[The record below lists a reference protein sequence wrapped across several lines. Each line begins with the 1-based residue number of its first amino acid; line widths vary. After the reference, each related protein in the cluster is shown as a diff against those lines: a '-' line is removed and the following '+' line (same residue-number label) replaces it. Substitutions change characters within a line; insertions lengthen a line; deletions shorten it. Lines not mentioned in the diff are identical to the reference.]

1 MDLPD
6 DEKVFLRD
14 LVKATRQRTVHVH
27 WTDRDGTS
35 RQTNLTPVEAARL
48 NDIAHRLA
56 TSKGEVLR
64 RAAFIPA
71 AKPPSRNAPPAD
83 TSGGAQP
90 QEQ

>member
-1 MDLPD
+1 MDLPE
-6 DEKVFLRD
+6 DEKIFLRD

-48 NDIAHRLA
+48 NEIAQRLA

-64 RAAFIPA
+64 QAAFIPT
-71 AKPPSRNAPPAD
+71 AKPTSRNTPPAD
-83 TSGGAQP
+83 TAGGAP
-90 QEQ
+90 QK